1 MKNLLK
7 ILLVSGILLGG
18 STFLNAK
25 EIYLSNQTNK
35 DYKIEVKVYDDLKI
49 GDNEFNVK
57 IIYQTLPL
65 DGVHVGFKLYKPN
78 GEIVEYKSNTINDKR
93 NYTFDVKLIEKG
105 QYKYLITYNVMA
117 GGVTRDSKGSFEL

>member
-78 GEIVEYKSNTINDKR
+78 GEMVEYKSNTINDKN
-93 NYTFDVKLIEKG
+93 NYVFNINLEEKG
-105 QYKYLITYNVMA
+105 EYKYVVTYNVLT
-117 GGVTRDSKGSFEL
+117 GGYPRNSSGSFQL